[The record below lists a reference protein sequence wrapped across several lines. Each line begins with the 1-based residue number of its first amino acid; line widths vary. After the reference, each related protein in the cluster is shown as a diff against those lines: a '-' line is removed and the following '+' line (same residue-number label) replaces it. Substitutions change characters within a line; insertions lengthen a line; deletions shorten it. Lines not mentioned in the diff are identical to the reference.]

1 MFITYYQIKEK
12 APISPASEIGAS
24 AKNITTI
31 QSTLSISFKF
41 II

>member
-12 APISPASEIGAS
+12 APISLAGGIGAS
-24 AKNITTI
+24 AKNIQGI